1 MKISAH
7 HIQRGHQNGMLSDS
21 LKRLFR
27 IYEHT
32 KTPSAVT
39 VRQDALGDADKETL
53 LDLLAF
59 LESFGN
65 DFKREARVVKCVL
78 DAHGGDFSKTMPSY
92 EALYGVLKR
101 YLQKD
106 LLNGWVFMPEEGTIN
121 PYLAS
126 HIRLSYYDQKREEDD
141 MRVSLSLVA
150 YGLSTAEAGK
160 SSFQIK
166 KEISFAPG
174 SVSRRTI
181 ESVLESYGIQ
191 RETPELIAQHASD
204 MCLFEATKTKFA
216 RQMTFTGTPVVSE
229 MHGWRNESARS
240 NRVIFDMDAK
250 AYGKPPEAYPSFLC
264 CEAEDTLS
272 CPVLP
277 YVRVF
282 DLKTYEFLIVHVSD
296 LKDYVYDASLRNK
309 LILPPTHSRL
319 LDVMTDSAILL
330 GDDLIE
336 GKKAPRIIVARGRPG
351 LGKTLTA
358 EAYSEI
364 MSTPLYA
371 IHSGHFGT
379 TPAQIEKALS
389 LVFARAK
396 RWNCFIL
403 LDECDVFVSKRET
416 GMSLEQN
423 AVVAVF
429 LRMLEYYDGV
439 MFMTT
444 NRSGA
449 IDDAILSRAA
459 GIISYDTLSD
469 DDRAR
474 VWQVQSDNFKAGLD
488 ADLISA
494 LVKAFPKASGRDIR
508 SLLTTVMRVSAHYG
522 TPIDLQVFLDYAVFK
537 EIEIVTP

>member
-1 MKISAH
+1 MKISAQ
-7 HIQRGHQNGMLSDS
+7 HIEQATRNGLVPDS
-21 LKRLFR
+21 LKNLLRLR
-27 IYEHT
+27 ENIR
-32 KTPSAVT
+32 SSVVT
-39 VRQDALGDADKETL
+39 LRQDALGNADRETL
-53 LDLLAF
+53 IDLLAF
-59 LESFGN
+59 LESFGS
-65 DFKREARVVKCVL
+65 DFKREVRVVKCVL
-78 DAHGGDFSKTMPSY
+78 DAVSGDFSKPLPSY
-92 EALYGVLKR
+92 EALYGVLMH
-101 YLQKD
+101 YLRKER
-106 LLNGWVFMPEEGTIN
+106 LNGWVFVSENDTIN
-121 PYLAS
+121 PYLAQ
-126 HIRLSYYDQKREEDD
+126 RLHLSFYDQKREEDD
-141 MRVSLSLVA
+141 MRVSLTLVS
-150 YGLSTAEAGK
+150 YGLTTTSTDAA
-160 SSFQIK
+160 SSLSK
-166 KEISFAPG
+166 KEITFNPG
-174 SVSRRTI
+174 DVSRRLITT
-181 ESVLESYGIQ
+181 VLETYGL
-191 RETPELIAQHASD
+191 RKETQALIEDHESD
-204 MCLFEATKTKFA
+204 MRLLDASKAKFA
-216 RQMTFTGTPVVSE
+216 QQMTFSGIPVLSDTY
-229 MHGWRNESARS
+229 GWRDRS
-240 NRVIFDMDAK
+240 ERTGRVIFDMDTK
-250 AYGKPPEAYPSFLC
+250 AYGAPPAAYPSFLC
-264 CEAEDTLS
+264 DDDTDTLQ

-282 DLKTYEFLIVHVSD
+282 DLKTYDYILVHISN